1 MFFFPSGDYIKS
13 PLNYIGGKY
22 KLLPQIIPLFPKK
35 INTFVDL
42 FVGGANIAINVQ
54 AKRIICNDNL
64 TYLIS
69 LYNEFKNNDISFVFN
84 YIEDRISEYE
94 LSDKNEIGFKALRDE
109 YNMTKAPLD
118 LFVLL
123 AFSFNHQI
131 RFNSR
136 HEFNTPFG
144 KERSSF
150 NPKMQKNLRDFL
162 NKLAISNIYFEC
174 NNFDKFDL
182 SDLSENDFVYCDPPY
197 LITSG
202 TYNDGK
208 RGFTGWDE
216 VQEKRLLCVLD
227 SLGRSNVKF
236 ALSNV
241 IEHKG
246 ISNEVLKD
254 WLSERRYNVHYL
266 TSNYRNSNYH
276 SQNLDKGVSIEVL
289 VTNY

>member
-22 KLLPQIIPLFPKK
+22 KLLSQIIPLFPKT

-94 LSDKNEIGFKALRDE
+94 LSDKNEMGFKALRNE
-109 YNMTKAPLD
+109 YNKTKSPLD

-144 KERSSF
+144 KERSYF
-150 NPKMQKNLRDFL
+150 NPTMKKNLRNFL
-162 NKLAISNIYFEC
+162 NKLSISNIYFEC
-174 NNFDKFDL
+174 SNFDKFDL

-216 VQEKRLLCVLD
+216 WQEKRLLCVLD
-227 SLGRSNVKF
+227 SLERSNVKF

-246 ISNEVLKD
+246 ISNKVLKD
-254 WLSERRYNVHYL
+254 WLSGRRYNVHYL
-266 TSNYRNSNYH
+266 TSTYRNSNYH
-276 SQNLDKGVSIEVL
+276 SQNLDKGASIEVL

>member
-1 MFFFPSGDYIKS
+1 MDDI
-13 PLNYIGGKY
+13 N
-22 KLLPQIIPLFPKK
+22 KK
-35 INTFVDL
+35 
-42 FVGGANIAINVQ
+42 
-54 AKRIICNDNL
+54 
-64 TYLIS
+64 
-69 LYNEFKNNDISFVFN
+69 
-84 YIEDRISEYE
+84 EYE
-94 LSDKNEIGFKALRDE
+94 LSDKNEIGFKALRSE
-109 YNMTKAPLD
+109 YNKTKLPLD

-150 NPKMQKNLRDFL
+150 NPTMKENLRNFL
-162 NKLAISNIYFEC
+162 NKLAISNICFEC
-174 NNFDKFDL
+174 NNFDKFNL
-182 SDLSENDFVYCDPPY
+182 SDLSESDFVYCDPPY

-208 RGFTGWDE
+208 RGFTGWNE
-216 VQEKRLLCVLD
+216 EQEKKLLCVLD
-227 SLGRSNVKF
+227 SLEHSNVKF

-246 ISNEVLKD
+246 TCNNVLKN
-254 WLSERRYNVHYL
+254 WLSERKYNVHYL